1 MSNQLNKVLKILLT
15 IEFILIIAIIVFALI
30 NNKEITGYA
39 VKDNLSIEETDF
51 KILTKAVCEER
62 DEHIFCHDELFVKCN
77 DKEYAISNDSLNNL
91 IECNN
96 IKLNL
101 SDAKVKGDGF
111 FVKENLKS
119 RKTKY
124 LNIS

>member
-1 MSNQLNKVLKILLT
+1 MSSQLNKSLKVLIA
-15 IEFILIIAIIVFALI
+15 IEFVLIVVIIALALI
-30 NNKEITGYA
+30 DNQEITGYV
-39 VKDNLSIEETDF
+39 VKEPRIEETEF

-62 DEHIFCHDELFVKCN
+62 DKHIFCHDELFVKCN

-101 SDAKVKGDGF
+101 SDAKVKGDGIF
-111 FVKENLKS
+111 EKENLK
-119 RKTKY
+119 
-124 LNIS
+124 LP